1 MSSPNANQ
9 SEANAVARTPSLDT
23 HSRYWIHGADLHLL
37 LGKVLYRVH
46 SYFFVRES
54 KHWKTKLIGSTSS
67 GDEVLLQG
75 NTSTNALVLNEKP
88 ADFDCLLDIFYNR
101 QFGDYS
107 HLKLEQWTTVLS
119 YSTKWD
125 FPQVRELAIRYI
137 VNSEVSSEM
146 DTVERIVLY
155 QENKLP
161 EQYLFPLYA
170 QIASREE
177 LLSLEESKRLGYDS
191 LVPIH
196 QARERLRSQG
206 SMNNRLLSPIRT
218 DLKPTEIID
227 IVASTFKIS
236 LGNASLNSGSGP
248 SIQLDT
254 ANSNAKNNAGGP
266 GKSKKGQK

>member
-1 MSSPNANQ
+1 
-9 SEANAVARTPSLDT
+9 
-23 HSRYWIHGADLHLL
+23 
-37 LGKVLYRVH
+37 
-46 SYFFVRES
+46 
-54 KHWKTKLIGSTSS
+54 
-67 GDEVLLQG
+67 
-75 NTSTNALVLNEKP
+75 
-88 ADFDCLLDIFYNR
+88 
-101 QFGDYS
+101 
-107 HLKLEQWTTVLS
+107 
-119 YSTKWD
+119 
-125 FPQVRELAIRYI
+125 
-137 VNSEVSSEM
+137 M

-218 DLKPTEIID
+218 GLKPTEIID

-236 LGNASLNSGSGP
+236 LGNASLNSGNVLLYLFPADVICLTLALEVLGP
-248 SIQLDT
+248 AFNLTPLTVTLKTTLVDR
-254 ANSNAKNNAGGP
+254 ANPRRVRSEV
-266 GKSKKGQK
+266 KGRTSMMAWILIRL